1 MPKRIKITWIKS
13 TNCALQRHRKTI
25 RALGLTK
32 LNSSVVHELTPAI
45 AGMIAQVNYLVR
57 VEELPE

>member
-1 MPKRIKITWIKS
+1 MAKRVKLTWVKS
-13 TNCALQRHRKTI
+13 KAGALSRHRRTH
-25 RALGLTK
+25 RALGFTN

-45 AGMIAQVNYLVR
+45 AGMIDQVSYLVE